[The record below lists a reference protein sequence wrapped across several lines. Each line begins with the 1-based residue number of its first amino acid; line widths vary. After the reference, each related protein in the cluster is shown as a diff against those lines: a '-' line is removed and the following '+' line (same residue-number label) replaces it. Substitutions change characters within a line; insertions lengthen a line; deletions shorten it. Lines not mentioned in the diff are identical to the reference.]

1 MKEKIIIFIIGLLA
15 GAVLA
20 TGGFLIYTKTNANN
34 ISNTNK
40 THERS
45 NKGKPEMNGE
55 QPPEMPDGERSDMN
69 GEEPPEKPTDENE
82 KNIDE
87 SSNKSNEKSKKTTT
101 DTNEN

>member
-20 TGGFLIYTKTNANN
+20 TGGFLIYTKTNNN
-34 ISNTNK
+34 SADTNK
-40 THERS
+40 IHERS
-45 NKGKPEMNGE
+45 EKGRPGMNGE
-55 QPPEMPDGERSDMN
+55 QPPEMPDGERPDMN

-82 KNIDE
+82 KNTDE
-87 SSNKSNEKSKKTTT
+87 SSNKSNKKSKKTTT